1 MKRTLCAMLA
11 AALLLFAGCTPSDD
25 LASAS
30 LRDTTPTGTESSTVP
45 EATVTQPSDTES
57 SSFPEDTVIV
67 PQETETDAET
77 EPSTVPEPPD
87 TESSEPTE
95 PAAAPTAEQLLSK
108 MSLEARVG
116 QLFIARC
123 PEKNAVEAIQKYH
136 LGGFVL
142 FGRDFKDET
151 PDSVSKAIAS
161 YQSASEIPMLI
172 AVDEEGGSVNRVSKY
187 PAFRES
193 PFSAPRLLYRL
204 GGLFLIEQTEIEK
217 CQLLGS
223 LGINVNLS
231 PVCDI
236 TTDPD
241 AFMYNR
247 SLGQSPEITGE
258 FVKTV
263 VGIME
268 SNHIGSVL
276 KHFPGYGNNTDT
288 HTGIAVDNRSVS
300 ELESVDLVPF
310 AAGIKAGCDAILVS
324 HVYINAIDPDTPA
337 TLSPAVHTYLRE
349 TMGFEGVIVTDDL
362 AMEAITDVYGV
373 GESAVLAV
381 LAGNDLLCVTD
392 YAKQYAAVLQAVKD
406 GRISEEMVNQAV
418 LRVLRW
424 KMELGLL

>member
-30 LRDTTPTGTESSTVP
+30 LRDTTPTSTESSTVP

-77 EPSTVPEPPD
+77 EPFTVPEPPD
-87 TESSEPTE
+87 TEPTE
-95 PAAAPTAEQLLSK
+95 PAAAPTAEQLLSE

-172 AVDEEGGSVNRVSKY
+172 AVDEEGGTVNRVSKY

-193 PFSAPRLLYRL
+193 PFSSPRLLYTL

-268 SNHIGSVL
+268 NNHIGSVL

-392 YAKQYAAVLQAVKD
+392 YAEQYAAVLQAVKD

-418 LRVLRW
+418 LQVLRW
-424 KMELGLL
+424 KLELGLL